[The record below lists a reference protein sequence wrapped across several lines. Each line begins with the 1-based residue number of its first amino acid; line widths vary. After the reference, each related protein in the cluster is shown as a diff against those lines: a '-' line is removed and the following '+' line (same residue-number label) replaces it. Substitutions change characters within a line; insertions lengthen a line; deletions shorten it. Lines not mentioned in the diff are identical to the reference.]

1 MRILQF
7 LKKTQC
13 CKYQKQKRPIVRN
26 RTTKYNSMHT
36 TTKNTIDII
45 ESSLTNALTYEAF
58 KTKVE
63 ALVAEGKSTGDKPDD
78 EALANYSKL
87 TFTRIKRL
95 DKTLSIDEEIAN
107 KIKAIDTPTTWLVLT
122 ESWCGDAGQ
131 TIPVMQKIAALNP
144 NIELKLL
151 LRDDNEEL
159 MNAFLTN
166 GGKAIPKL
174 IAYNQATKTVT
185 GTWGPRP
192 SEATKLVENYKK
204 EHGKL
209 TPEFKK
215 DLQVWYNKDK
225 GKNTAEDLLQLLSK

>member
-1 MRILQF
+1 MLQF

-174 IAYNQATKTVT
+174 IAYNQAAKTVT

>member
-1 MRILQF
+1 
-7 LKKTQC
+7 
-13 CKYQKQKRPIVRN
+13 
-26 RTTKYNSMHT
+26 MHT
-36 TTKNTIDII
+36 TTNNTIDII

-63 ALVAEGKSTGDKPDD
+63 ALVAQGKSTGDKPDD

-107 KIKAIDTPTTWLVLT
+107 KIKAINTPTTWLVLT

-131 TIPVMQKIAALNP
+131 TIPVMQKIAELNP

-151 LRDDNEEL
+151 LRDDNDAL
-159 MNAFLTN
+159 MNEFLTN

-174 IAYNQATKTVT
+174 IAYDQANKAVT

-192 SEATKLVENYKK
+192 SEATKLVEDYKK

-225 GKNTAEDLLQLLSK
+225 GKNTAEDLLQLLLK